1 MVLFMGYRPQTGSS
15 KSGGR
20 GHQRSPHEKKK
31 AKGKKR
37 RSSGKYLLEETHV
50 PTPEEVV
57 EKTLG
62 RLRSLGNQTFA
73 VFPFSVYF
81 DDWLVNLKDA
91 LIAFESSP
99 NISVDE
105 QFLKERSQA
114 LANVERALGERR
126 RGESSLEE
134 SIKSLSDS
142 KILLEQ
148 IEGEY
153 DARVRALDRRK
164 NSELARLRDNIAD
177 LNGELDD
184 LARTRAGLFRSISKK
199 SKSQKEAEVSQKL
212 NAAQSELELTMRNF
226 NAEQES
232 LRNEYEKK
240 KQPVIAQI
248 GDYEK
253 KNERMETDDSLED
266 RRLACEALVNA
277 VNAFLQRKRSSFNRP
292 FIQHVS

>member
-1 MVLFMGYRPQTGSS
+1 MVLFMGYRPQTGSP

-20 GHQRSPHEKKK
+20 WRQRSPHEKKK
-31 AKGKKR
+31 AKGKKH
-37 RSSGKYLLEETHV
+37 RSSLKYLFEETHV

-99 NISVDE
+99 NIAVDE
-105 QFLKERSQA
+105 QFLKECSQV
-114 LANVERALGERR
+114 LANVERALEERR

-134 SIKSLSDS
+134 AVKRLSDS

-148 IEGEY
+148 IEEEY
-153 DARVRALDRRK
+153 AARIRALEGRK
-164 NSELARLRDNIAD
+164 NSEIGRLRATIAD
-177 LNGELDD
+177 LKGELDD
-184 LARTRAGLFRSISKK
+184 LARMRAGLFRAISKRAK
-199 SKSQKEAEVSQKL
+199 AQKEAEVTQKL
-212 NAAQSELELTMRNF
+212 NDAQSELELTVRNF
-226 NAEQES
+226 NAEQIS
-232 LRNEYEKK
+232 LRNECEQK
-240 KQPVIAQI
+240 KQPVITQI
-248 GDYEK
+248 RDCEK
-253 KNERMETDDSLED
+253 KNERMVADDSLED

-277 VNAFLQRKRSSFNRP
+277 VNAFLQRKTF
-292 FIQHVS
+292 